1 MKKLFIF
8 AAGLITLASCTN
20 NDFVGDAPTP
30 TSQDTQGAIVFGSG
44 LNTPTRANHVGA
56 DAANLLN
63 NKFIVS
69 GFKGNGS
76 DMSMVFDNYIVN
88 WATNTAGT
96 TESNTSDWEYVGIT
110 AAPDRKSVV

>member
-20 NDFVGDAPTP
+20 NDFVGETPTP
-30 TSQDTQGAIVFGSG
+30 TSQTDQGAIVFGSG

-63 NKFIVS
+63 KHFTVS
-69 GFKGNGS
+69 GFKGAGPVTATTTATGT
-76 DMSMVFDNYIVN
+76 VFDNYVVN
-88 WATNTAGT
+88 WTANTAAT
-96 TESNTSDWEYVGIT
+96 SNMT
-110 AAPDRKSVV
+110 